1 MLQYKRHGNII
12 GIQIAN
18 LFGNAFNNS
27 VPATNPYYQPVAN
40 GLSGPQTNYNF
51 CAAPS
56 QGFKNLRGCEPQV
69 PNTSNAFTNCAY
81 CCRTETS
88 PGLRCIAPLRPMTL
102 QVYYQHEL

>member
-1 MLQYKRHGNII
+1 MRHGNIV
-12 GIQIAN
+12 GIQFTN

-69 PNTSNAFTNCAY
+69 PNTSNAFVNGAY
-81 CCRTETS
+81 VLSNGNFTGA
-88 PGLRCIAPLRPMTL
+88 PLIAPLRPMQI